1 MTSESQKKASAAY
14 DRQKTVTVTVKLNKK
29 TDADILEWLSRKK
42 NKQGIIKWLI
52 RNQIARESE
61 MMP

>member
-1 MTSESQKKASAAY
+1 MTSESQKKASATY

-52 RNQIARESE
+52 RNQIARESY
-61 MMP
+61 MNP